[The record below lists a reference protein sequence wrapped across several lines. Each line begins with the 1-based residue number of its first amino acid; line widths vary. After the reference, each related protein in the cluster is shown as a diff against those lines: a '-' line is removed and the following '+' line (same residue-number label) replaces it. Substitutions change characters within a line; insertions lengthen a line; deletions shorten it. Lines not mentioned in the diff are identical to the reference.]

1 MANHRAAALLIASLL
16 VAVAIA
22 DARLTLHYDAHG
34 RGRCSSTAA
43 YFVSDAAKVPALT
56 CSEVHAVKVGETC
69 FSIAQAAGLT
79 QDQFL
84 SFNPNINCEKVFI
97 GQWVCIAATSA

>member
-22 DARLTLHYDAHG
+22 DA
-34 RGRCSSTAA
+34 
-43 YFVSDAAKVPALT
+43 DAAKVPALT

-79 QDQFL
+79 QEQFL
-84 SFNPNINCEKVFI
+84 GFNPNINCEKVFI